1 MAEKV
6 SKKQTNT
13 VIGYLLIAGGAIGVA
28 SRFIGEISWSFVS
41 IIKLTI
47 AVLAIIYGLWMV
59 LKKK

>member
-6 SKKQTNT
+6 NKKQTNT
-13 VIGYLLIAGGAIGVA
+13 VIGYLLIAGGAIGAA
-28 SRFIGEISWSFVS
+28 SRFIGEISWSLVS

-47 AVLAIIYGLWMV
+47 AVLAIVYGLWMV